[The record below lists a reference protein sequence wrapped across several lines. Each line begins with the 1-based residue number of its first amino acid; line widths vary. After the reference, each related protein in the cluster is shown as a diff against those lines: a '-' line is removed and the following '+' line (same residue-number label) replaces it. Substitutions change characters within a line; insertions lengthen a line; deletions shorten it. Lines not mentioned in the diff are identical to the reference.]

1 MPNAVMIGRP
11 TLYGLASARPEGVRR
26 VIEILRREL
35 EMAMA
40 LTGRTSLSQID
51 RSVLWPT

>member
-1 MPNAVMIGRP
+1 MALGANAVMIGRP
-11 TLYGLASARPEGVRR
+11 TLYGLASAGPEGVSR
-26 VIEILRREL
+26 VIEILRHEL

-51 RSVLWPT
+51 RSV